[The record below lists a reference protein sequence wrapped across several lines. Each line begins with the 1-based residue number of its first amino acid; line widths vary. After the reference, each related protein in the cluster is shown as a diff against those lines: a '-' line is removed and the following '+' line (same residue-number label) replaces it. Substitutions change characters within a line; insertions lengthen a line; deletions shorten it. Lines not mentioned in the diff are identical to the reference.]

1 MRVVDIVK
9 IGAEMLK
16 LLSKYDIRTDD
27 YEYLPLYEDYVKML
41 ENGSKVLRILGIER
55 GDMLFVVPL
64 LILNG
69 LTELE
74 AMAGYRKVLDG
85 HVFQCLTS
93 KNVNVFCPQR
103 YEV

>member
-1 MRVVDIVK
+1 MKR
-9 IGAEMLK
+9 
-16 LLSKYDIRTDD
+16 
-27 YEYLPLYEDYVKML
+27 
-41 ENGSKVLRILGIER
+41 NGSKVLRILGIER

-93 KNVNVFCPQR
+93 KNVNVFCSQR
-103 YEV
+103 YEA